1 MLLRNYSASWSMAP
15 EATVCQAAR
24 ATSAAP
30 TFLPPVYI
38 NGIGYVD
45 GALSYNNPIFMAR
58 EEAQHLWGGQ
68 KMGCI
73 ISIGTGLTT
82 PNDAG
87 QSPSSLVKFAVDKM
101 TKSAETARAFETEM
115 QQNNG
120 GYEQKIYYRFNV
132 PRGLEGIEI
141 DEISKAPRILAATMN
156 YLNENW
162 AKRDACV
169 AGLFGRLGR

>member
-1 MLLRNYSASWSMAP
+1 MLLRNYLAPWNIAP

-38 NGIGYVD
+38 DGIGYVD
-45 GALSYNNPIFMAR
+45 GALSYNNPIFKAR
-58 EEAQHLWGGQ
+58 EEAKHLWPGQ
-68 KMGCI
+68 KTGCI
-73 ISIGTGLTT
+73 ISIGTGLTS
-82 PNDAG
+82 PKDVG
-87 QSPSSLVKFAVDKM
+87 PSPSSLVKFAVDKM
-101 TKSAETARAFETEM
+101 TRSDETARVFEAEIL
-115 QQNNG
+115 QSNG

-132 PRGLEGIEI
+132 IRGLEGIEI
-141 DEISKAPRILAATMN
+141 DEITKAPKVKVATMN

-169 AGLFGRLGR
+169 SALLGGLGT